1 MGEEYP
7 SPDGKYIL
15 YLSCN
20 EMRMSHWV
28 CTPKLVEVESG
39 RTLYEGSWDSD
50 AGDIKWSDD
59 SLSLRFYLRVYP
71 GSAPGNYV
79 LLKLTDGEVILES
92 EPPE

>member
-28 CTPKLVEVESG
+28 CSPTLVDAATRRKLYDAPG
-39 RTLYEGSWDSD
+39 DHD

-59 SLSLRFYLRVYP
+59 SREVRFFVRVYP
-71 GSAPGNYV
+71 GSTPGKNAR
-79 LLKLTDGEVILES
+79 LTIADDGTAELVYES
-92 EPPE
+92 